1 MSADVTCYQV
11 DTGVLKE
18 LFSTGKSMEP
28 TIARLNDHKM
38 ALSRDEATI
47 FVDAEGNPTQKS
59 VLTWTEVP
67 IAMGERRFYL
77 ARSLSLQHVC
87 LIL

>member
-1 MSADVTCYQV
+1 M
-11 DTGVLKE
+11 LKE

-47 FVDAEGNPTQKS
+47 FVDSEGNPTQKS

-67 IAMGERRFYL
+67 VAMGERYFQHFHL
-77 ARSLSLQHVC
+77 NALFNVDFPPLTFLFLSST
-87 LIL
+87 

>member
-1 MSADVTCYQV
+1 M

-28 TIARLNDHKM
+28 TIARLNDDKM

-47 FVDAEGNPTQKS
+47 FVDAEGNPTQKW

-67 IAMGERRFYL
+67 SAMGEHGNISMTL
-77 ARSLSLQHVC
+77 THISLPEEPG
-87 LIL
+87 

>member
-1 MSADVTCYQV
+1 V

-28 TIARLNDHKM
+28 TIARLNEHKM

-47 FVDAEGNPTQKS
+47 FVDSEGNPTQKS

-67 IAMGERRFYL
+67 VAMGERHF
-77 ARSLSLQHVC
+77 QHVHVNT
-87 LIL
+87 LF

>member
-1 MSADVTCYQV
+1 MIVWYQV

-47 FVDAEGNPTQKS
+47 FVDVEGNPTQKS
-59 VLTWTEVP
+59 VLTWNEVP
-67 IAMGERRFYL
+67 IAMGELRFSCHL
-77 ARSLSLQHVC
+77 HSGLC
-87 LIL
+87 

>member
-1 MSADVTCYQV
+1 MVASYQV

-67 IAMGERRFYL
+67 VSMGEQHFHL
-77 ARSLSLQHVC
+77 AINLSLGFIC
-87 LIL
+87 

>member
-1 MSADVTCYQV
+1 LVDWYDQV

-47 FVDAEGNPTQKS
+47 FVDVEGNPTQKS
-59 VLTWTEVP
+59 VLTWNEVP
-67 IAMGERRFYL
+67 VAMGEL
-77 ARSLSLQHVC
+77 HTSLVHSQVLMSLV
-87 LIL
+87 

>member
-1 MSADVTCYQV
+1 VTCVQV
-11 DTGVLKE
+11 DTGVQKE

-28 TIARLNDHKM
+28 TIARLSDHKM

-47 FVDAEGNPTQKS
+47 FVDSEGNPTQKS

-67 IAMGERRFYL
+67 VAMGELYYF
-77 ARSLSLQHVC
+77 C
-87 LIL
+87 